1 MTPGKKGVSVAKSMQ
16 RKTPKEAT
24 LSAKALNLLPRGV
37 VKIREPDD
45 VTRILCLHQQGWG
58 TKRIAKTLEISRNTV
73 KKYIRKGQWTK
84 SNQPERAGKLSGLE
98 CWLKEKLLQHK
109 GNADVVR
116 QELKSEKQI
125 EVSLRTVERAVA
137 AYRQEQRAAA
147 DVTVRFETM
156 PGQQIQ
162 IDFGEK
168 WVQIGDEKIKV
179 HLFVA
184 TLGYSRRSFVKP
196 FRNETQESWF
206 EGIDEAFRHFGGVPK
221 EILIDNPAALV
232 KTNRPQTGEF
242 ELNEKFKALASYWN
256 FRPIACAP
264 ARARTKGKVERS
276 VGYAKHNCIAGRQF
290 KSWEE
295 MEGHIVWW
303 MREVGDVRIHDTTGE
318 KPVERFANNELE
330 ELSPLRGR
338 APFMQIRELTR
349 KIHKDATVEYGRN
362 RYSVPWQL
370 VGRDAVIQVMNG
382 EVIIRILPD
391 MKEVARH
398 AECQGTRQR
407 VIARGHLGGIVR
419 SLQGDDSTLNS
430 ETDVAENISLQRPL
444 SEYTEA
450 AACM

>member
-156 PGQQIQ
+156 PGQQMQ

-168 WVQIGDEKIKV
+168 WVQVGGEKVKV

-221 EILIDNPAALV
+221 ELLIDNPAALV

-318 KPVERFANNELE
+318 KPVERFASNELA

-430 ETDVAENISLQRPL
+430 ETDVAENTSLQRPL